1 VVKIIEFTYS
11 TRDFRMKK
19 KREEDLLTGVL
30 KAVSRSFYLSLR
42 LLPEPMRAGAWVG
55 YLLAR
60 ASDTIADTNEVSV
73 ANRLVALEHYAAAAA
88 AAGGNWQADAEM
100 VAKCLPGERVLL
112 DRVAEVFALMNG
124 LPAEEKKLVGN
135 VLGTIVSGQILD
147 LQRCGAG
154 KVMQLTDDAALW
166 DYCDRVAG
174 CVGDFWTRLGY
185 ETMGEKFS
193 REPIELMCVAG
204 TSLGRGLQLVNILRD
219 LPEDVERGRFYLP
232 SSYGLPKEELR
243 ELMSRWMDEARVCLE
258 DGLCYAR
265 EVRDP
270 RARAASVLPAMLGL
284 DTIDLLVQADWNG
297 LTQRVKVG
305 RWHVLR
311 TFAEAWVYR

>member
-1 VVKIIEFTYS
+1 M
-11 TRDFRMKK
+11 DMKQE
-19 KREEDLLTGVL
+19 REDALLTGVL

-42 LLPEPMRAGAWVG
+42 LLPEPMRAGAGIG

-60 ASDTIADTNEVSV
+60 ASDTIADTNGVSV
-73 ANRLVALEHYAAAAA
+73 VSRLAALEQYGAAA
-88 AAGGNWQADAEM
+88 AAGGDWQADAEM

-124 LPAEEKKLVGN
+124 LPAEEKKLVVD
-135 VLGTIVSGQILD
+135 VLGTIISGQMLD

-154 KVMQLTDDAALW
+154 KEMQLADDAALW

-174 CVGDFWTRLGY
+174 CVGDFWTKLGY
-185 ETMGEKFS
+185 VTMGEKFS
-193 REPIELMCVAG
+193 REPLELMCAAG
-204 TSLGRGLQLVNILRD
+204 ISLGRGLQLVNILRD
-219 LPEDVERGRFYLP
+219 VPEDVERGRFYLP
-232 SSYGLPKEELR
+232 GSYGVSNEELR
-243 ELMSRWMDEARVCLE
+243 GVMSRWMDEARICLE
-258 DGLCYAR
+258 DGLVYAR
-265 EVRDP
+265 EVRDR

-284 DTIDLLVQADWNG
+284 DTIDLLTQADWHG

-311 TFAEAWVYR
+311 TFVEAWVYR